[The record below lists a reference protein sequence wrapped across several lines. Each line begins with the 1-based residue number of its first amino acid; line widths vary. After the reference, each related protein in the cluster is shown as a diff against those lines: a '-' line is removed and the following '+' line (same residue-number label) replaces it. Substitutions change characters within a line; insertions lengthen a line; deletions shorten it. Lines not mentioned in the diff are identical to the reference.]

1 MKNIFYF
8 FFLCFLL
15 GSVCT
20 VHSAP
25 NYDRYY
31 QLDQYLLENSL
42 KELDFYLEKDINIKH
57 PEIKKLIRTLTGL
70 AKIFGDDFK
79 SYFSD
84 SDWVYMACM
93 LIGLHPDWSKNDIL
107 LELENKGYSA
117 IDNEFFSYLY
127 TEKIDDEIF
136 FKRKL
141 TIWLA
146 YQTCTDDFNN
156 IPPTKRRDTT
166 QFKHCKNSILE
177 KREYLG
183 IAKSNTVVYRE

>member
-1 MKNIFYF
+1 
-8 FFLCFLL
+8 
-15 GSVCT
+15 
-20 VHSAP
+20 
-25 NYDRYY
+25 
-31 QLDQYLLENSL
+31 L

-156 IPPTKRRDTT
+156 IPPTKRKDTT
-166 QFKHCKNSILE
+166 QFKYCKNSILE

>member
-31 QLDQYLLENSL
+31 QLDRYLLENSL

-57 PEIKKLIRTLTGL
+57 PEIKKLIRTITGL
-70 AKIFGDDFK
+70 AKIFWDDFK

-84 SDWVYMACM
+84 SDWVYMTSM

-117 IDNEFFSYLY
+117 IDNEFFILVLATFFFMILLFNFNILSFCISY
-127 TEKIDDEIF
+127 I
-136 FKRKL
+136 
-141 TIWLA
+141 
-146 YQTCTDDFNN
+146 
-156 IPPTKRRDTT
+156 
-166 QFKHCKNSILE
+166 
-177 KREYLG
+177 
-183 IAKSNTVVYRE
+183 